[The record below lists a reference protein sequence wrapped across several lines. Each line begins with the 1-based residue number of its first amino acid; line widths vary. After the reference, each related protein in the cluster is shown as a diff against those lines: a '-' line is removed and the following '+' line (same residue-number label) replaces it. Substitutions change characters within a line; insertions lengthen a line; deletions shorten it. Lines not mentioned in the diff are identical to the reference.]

1 MIPSSTTKILTPM
14 RVSKKTENHHRH
26 IWWWFP
32 CSIEFANEKKS
43 FCIFAALITFCWMV
57 CPPAIADWINLSG
70 AQNAPNIA
78 EIYINDDHV
87 KVELEIFVK
96 DLVTF
101 DRLIPDEFFAGT
113 RIKRGSLEERMQ
125 QFSNEDLQVIA
136 DNGLK
141 LQANLKLIEPRFRKE
156 RPWPIRSKINPYT
169 GQPIPGPPK
178 DKRVLYAELVYPFT
192 HKPQS
197 LTIIPPLDV
206 ESKIGKVPIGFMTYH
221 KGAPLHD
228 FKYLSG
234 PSTVTLDWADPWYS
248 QFEKKALR
256 RWQIGG
262 VMSFLYIEPY
272 EVRHEILARVKDLA
286 AWIDLGLRG
295 DEFIE
300 ADENDLLK
308 KRVGEFF
315 LERDKTLIDGKKLRP
330 ILDRVSFV
338 KYSTTAS
345 TFVVQPEQLPINTAM
360 VGVIITYLTEGI
372 SQKVTN
378 EWDLWSDRIQKVP
391 TNAIDPAGPFPSE
404 VTPDDNVLTWNNFLK
419 TYQIPTVAEVGVDES
434 LTMLKIPLASILCLM
449 ALLPLGLQIKKR
461 RKNAGSIGLPIG
473 LAALLIAG
481 SFLLYPFSKVAVAK
495 PAVMAPKMTDKD
507 AVGVLNSLLKNI
519 YRSFDFREEED
530 VYDRLAT
537 SVSGNLLS
545 EIYLQNRKSMVVTQA
560 GGARARVKEIEIL
573 DVNVNQL
580 DDHPLGRLFHARWTA
595 TGTVGHWGH
604 IHIRKN
610 RYEANITVEPVDGA
624 WKITGLELLEEKR
637 IDSYAKAKT

>member
-1 MIPSSTTKILTPM
+1 MNKIVCFIISIVSFLFIVRTP
-14 RVSKKTENHHRH
+14 
-26 IWWWFP
+26 
-32 CSIEFANEKKS
+32 AN
-43 FCIFAALITFCWMV
+43 
-57 CPPAIADWINLSG
+57 ADWINLSG

-87 KVELEIFVK
+87 KIELEIFVK
-96 DLVTF
+96 DLVKF

-141 LQANLKLIEPRFRKE
+141 LQANLKLIEPRYRKE
-156 RPWPIRSKINPYT
+156 RPSPIRSKINPYT
-169 GQPIPGPPK
+169 GQPIPGPPE
-178 DKRVLYAELVYPFT
+178 DKRVLYAELIYPFKK
-192 HKPQS
+192 KPQS
-197 LTIIPPLDV
+197 LTIIPPLDA
-206 ESKIGKVPIGFMTYH
+206 EIKISKVPIGFMTYH

-256 RWQIGG
+256 RWQVGG

-272 EVRHEILARVKDLA
+272 EVRHEVLARVKDLA

-315 LERDKTLIDGKKLRP
+315 LKRDQTLIDGKQLRP

-360 VGVIITYLTEGI
+360 VGVIITYLTRGLP
-372 SQKVTN
+372 QQVTN
-378 EWDLWSDRIQKVP
+378 EWDLWSGHIQKVP
-391 TNAIDPAGPFPSE
+391 TNAIDPAGGLPSY
-404 VTPDDNVLTWNNFLK
+404 VTPDDNVLVWTNFLK
-419 TYQIPTVAEVGVDES
+419 KYVPPTIAKIEVDES
-434 LTMLKIPLASILCLM
+434 LTTMKIPLASVLCLL
-449 ALLPLGLQIKKR
+449 ALLPLGLQFRKHKKNIR
-461 RKNAGSIGLPIG
+461 SIGLLIG
-473 LAALLIAG
+473 LAVLFVAG
-481 SFLLYPFSKVAVAK
+481 SVVLYPVLKVAVAK
-495 PAVMAPKMTDKD
+495 PAVLAPKMSDEN
-507 AVGVLNSLLKNI
+507 AVNVLNSLLKNI

-537 SVSGNLLS
+537 SVSGDLLS

-560 GGARARVKEIEIL
+560 GGARARVKAVEIL
-573 DVNVNQL
+573 DVDVKSL
-580 DDHPLGRLFHARWTA
+580 ADHPLGRLFHATWTA

-604 IHIRKN
+604 IHMRKN
-610 RYEANITVEPVDGA
+610 QYEANITVEPVEGA

-637 IDSYAKAKT
+637 IDSYAQPKR